1 MDIDGEDVSRR
12 LHVKFVTKLDSPFK
26 VPVNS
31 VAIPSN
37 VTRLGLSSIVNSIIE
52 SENPEWKTEPF
63 DFLIDGELIRM
74 SLEEFLLAKGI
85 SAVMCF
91 ILIFHYS
98 HQLVYLELVHS
109 ALSWKHIL
117 N

>member
-1 MDIDGEDVSRR
+1 MDVDREDVSRR

-52 SENPEWKTEPF
+52 SGSLFSPSLNVVSIARVYSSLSLNLSKHKCYL
-63 DFLIDGELIRM
+63 DSSLFLTRKCAR
-74 SLEEFLLAKGI
+74 S
-85 SAVMCF
+85 V
-91 ILIFHYS
+91 
-98 HQLVYLELVHS
+98 
-109 ALSWKHIL
+109 
-117 N
+117 

>member
-1 MDIDGEDVSRR
+1 MDVEGEDVSRR

-52 SENPEWKTEPF
+52 SGTLFSPY
-63 DFLIDGELIRM
+63 LYCA
-74 SLEEFLLAKGI
+74 S
-85 SAVMCF
+85 
-91 ILIFHYS
+91 LIFTGF
-98 HQLVYLELVHS
+98 
-109 ALSWKHIL
+109 
-117 N
+117 

>member
-52 SENPEWKTEPF
+52 SGSLFSPSLPAVSNASIYSSLSLNLSNPK
-63 DFLIDGELIRM
+63 
-74 SLEEFLLAKGI
+74 
-85 SAVMCF
+85 C
-91 ILIFHYS
+91 
-98 HQLVYLELVHS
+98 YLE
-109 ALSWKHIL
+109 
-117 N
+117 